1 MGSAMTLSR
10 RPYSSVVRAG
20 LAWIVVSWLV
30 ILDITLVIAR
40 TL

>member
-1 MGSAMTLSR
+1 MAEQKLSR
-10 RPYSSVVRAG
+10 SPYSSVVSAG